1 MRGVFLD
8 LATVDRGDLD
18 LEALQGSLSE
28 WRLQREILPRDL
40 VEFIADA
47 QVVVTNKILLDR
59 RVLTATRQLKLI
71 CIAATGTNNVDLET
85 AARRNITVCNARGY
99 ATASVVEH
107 VFALILTLT
116 RQLPRYQRAI
126 AEGAWQNSTE
136 FSLLDYSIRE
146 LSGLTIGIIGAGE
159 LGRSVAKVAQAF
171 GMNALFAERRGA
183 ETRAGRTAF
192 EEVLRKSDVISIHC
206 PLTPDTL
213 GLVGDSELAQM
224 KPDALLIHTARGG
237 IVDESALAKA
247 LGAGRLGG
255 AAIDVLSEEPPTNGN
270 PLLDLPLPNLI
281 ITPHIAWAGRQARQR
296 LIHEITKNIHAFR
309 SGQPRNVVN

>member
-8 LATVDRGDLD
+8 LATVDRDDLD

-28 WRLQREILPRDL
+28 WRLQRKILPGDL

-47 QVVVTNKILLDR
+47 QVVVTNKILLNR
-59 RVLTATRQLKLI
+59 RVLTATRQVKLI

-107 VFALILTLT
+107 VFALILALT

-146 LSGLTIGIIGAGE
+146 LSGLTIGLIGVGE

-171 GMNALFAERRGA
+171 SMNTLFAERRGA
-183 ETRAGRTAF
+183 EPRAGRTAF
-192 EEVLRKSDVISIHC
+192 EEVLEKSDVISIHC

-247 LGAGRLGG
+247 LGAGHLGG
-255 AAIDVLSEEPPTNGN
+255 AAVDVLSEEPPKNGN
-270 PLLDLPLPNLI
+270 PLLDTPLPNLI
-281 ITPHIAWAGRQARQR
+281 VTPHIAWAGRQARQR
-296 LIHEITKNIHAFR
+296 LIHEITENIRAFR